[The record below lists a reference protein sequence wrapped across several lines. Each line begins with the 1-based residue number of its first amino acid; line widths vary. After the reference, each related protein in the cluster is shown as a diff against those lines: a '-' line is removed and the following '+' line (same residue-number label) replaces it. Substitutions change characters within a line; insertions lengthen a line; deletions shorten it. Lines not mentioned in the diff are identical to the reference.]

1 MRCVF
6 AFISLIMVWKMII
19 HHQTEFKIPTV
30 LLGIKSL
37 MQLEKKSVF
46 FYDLMKNSF
55 FSDETTTGNRC
66 LSKTTHVEFHFLDFI
81 MQRLNWK
88 AQRPRI
94 FLIQIEKSSF
104 TNTGVLLQQFK
115 KWHIEWFICNF
126 GFWIYLY
133 KVFIICSWQL
143 RDFWVFL
150 CW

>member
-1 MRCVF
+1 
-6 AFISLIMVWKMII
+6 MII

-115 KWHIEWFICNF
+115 KWHIE
-126 GFWIYLY
+126 
-133 KVFIICSWQL
+133 
-143 RDFWVFL
+143 
-150 CW
+150 